1 MSYRHAC
8 AASEIPVGSVLAV
21 DLGGDVDIAVVNTAE
36 GFFAIEDRCSHAD
49 VALSE
54 GDVDGCTLECLAHGS
69 RFDLRTGK
77 PLEPPAVA
85 PVATYP
91 VRADGTDIFID
102 TDSPID
108 IQEQ

>member
-1 MSYRHAC
+1 MSFRRAC
-8 AASEIPVGSVLAV
+8 AVSEVPVGSVLTV
-21 DLGGDVDIAVVNTAE
+21 DLGGDVDIAVVNTTE
-36 GFFAIEDRCSHAD
+36 GLFAIEDQCSHAD
-49 VALSE
+49 VPLSQ

-85 PVATYP
+85 AVTTYP
-91 VRADGTDIFID
+91 VRADGTDILID
-102 TDSPID
+102 TDNPID

>member
-8 AASEIPVGSVLAV
+8 AASEIPVGSVLAI

-102 TDSPID
+102 TDNPID